1 MPNTM
6 AVMGK
11 VASPLSGASTAPT
24 MLAVLTM
31 TVLLPPASACAT
43 ASTIA
48 LRRARL
54 SSGLACWKGSAIAD
68 MEGFPES
75 RPL

>member
-1 MPNTM
+1 
-6 AVMGK
+6 
-11 VASPLSGASTAPT
+11 

-68 MEGFPES
+68 IEGLPES
-75 RPL
+75 RLL